1 MHELRRD
8 ERVQLIHPEDGHGDM
23 THISE
28 VVSGEREG
36 GWVIEIPCTECE
48 ETEKFTMIGWT
59 GPERVYAAV
68 CSDCA
73 RTEEPIATAR

>member
-1 MHELRRD
+1 
-8 ERVQLIHPEDGHGDM
+8 M

-36 GWVIEIPCTECE
+36 GWVIEIRCTECD

-68 CSDCA
+68 CAECA
-73 RTEEPIATAR
+73 GAEQQPIATAR